1 MPVGMSPGFSY
12 LMMAEQNPTLELT
25 CTYDPLKEFLAHYA
39 DAKAQKSEFTSYANM
54 SIEEK
59 LKQRIIDGDKLGLD
73 DDLRT
78 ALETYSA
85 LVIINDILLGGMK
98 VVGELF
104 GAGEMQLPFVLQS
117 AETMKAAVKFLE
129 PFMEKVEGEQSK
141 GVMVLATV
149 KGDVHDIGK
158 NLVDIILTNN
168 GYRVVNLGIKV
179 ALEPLLEAAT
189 REHADAIGMSG
200 LLVKSTAIMKEN
212 LEVMESRN
220 IRIPVVLGGAA
231 LTRKFVEKDLRALY
245 SGPLSYAQDAFDGL
259 HFMEELKN
267 PKPIAIAAE
276 KQEPKTAAEFASR
289 MKAAQQDFLTLLSEI
304 EEEEYF
310 IPESFGA
317 WSLAEVVAH
326 IIGWQRLGVER
337 LHVIKSGGLIVG
349 INSEDVD
356 PINARLVKEISHSS
370 KQAYLDALTEA
381 HEEFLGLT
389 ATLSEEEINRTGEGS
404 FPITTWLPQ
413 FADIHLQEHAEK
425 IRSWVNA
432 KEEEL
437 DSATG
442 ADSKIAMA
450 SRTLPWLKHP
460 KTNKSG
466 AELSVEVETMQARIA
481 DFPIAVRVDTS
492 GGSERLVRTSA
503 TPHDN
508 RVPNPPFWG
517 SKVVVDIKLEKVWE
531 YLNEVAL
538 FRGQWQMKRGKKS
551 VEDFQKQVEEVAR
564 PKLNEFK
571 LRAKRDRVLEPK
583 VVYGY
588 FPCWSE
594 GEDLVIAKPKGLSE
608 SELYLPWSIPG
619 GSRVS
624 TPDLRDLEEWTRLT
638 FPRQPTARR
647 LCLADFYLPKE
658 EAERRNQPDVVA
670 FTAVTVGREASRYTA
685 KLFEANN
692 YADYLF
698 MHGLS
703 VETAEALA
711 EYWHK
716 IVRTELGI
724 AGNDAPEITRLFSQ
738 GYQGSRYSFGYP
750 ACPNLEDQTKLF
762 ELIRPER
769 IDVTLTEE
777 FHIEPEQSTTAIIAH
792 HPSAKYFAIK

>member
-1 MPVGMSPGFSY
+1 
-12 LMMAEQNPTLELT
+12 MMAEQNPQLELT

-54 SIEEK
+54 TIEEK

-73 DDLRT
+73 DDLRK

-85 LVIINDILLGGMK
+85 LLIINDILLGGMK

-129 PFMEKVEGEQSK
+129 PYMEKVEGEQSK

-168 GYRVVNLGIKV
+168 GYRVVNLGIKI

-267 PKPIAIAAE
+267 PKLVAPE
-276 KQEPKTAAEFASR
+276 PEVKQEPKRASELTTR
-289 MKAAQQDFLTLLSEI
+289 MKSAHQDFLILLSEI

-310 IPESFGA
+310 IPESFNA
-317 WSLAEVVAH
+317 WSLADVVAH
-326 IIGWQRLGVER
+326 IIGWERFGTER
-337 LHVIKSGGLIVG
+337 LHTIKAGGLIAGVS
-349 INSEDVD
+349 SESVD
-356 PINARLVKEISHSS
+356 SINARFVREIVYTS
-370 KQAYLDALTEA
+370 KQDYLDALNEA

-389 ATLSEEEINRTGEGS
+389 ATLTDEEIARTGEGS
-404 FPITTWLPQ
+404 IPVSKWLPN
-413 FADIHLQEHAEK
+413 FADNHLHEHGER

-442 ADSKIAMA
+442 ADSKIAMT
-450 SRTLPWLKHP
+450 SRTLPWLRHP

-466 AELSVEVETMQARIA
+466 AEMSVEVETMQERVA
-481 DFPIAVRVDTS
+481 DFPIAVRVDIS
-492 GGSERLVRTSA
+492 GGAERLVRTSA

-508 RVPNPPFWG
+508 PVPKPPFWG
-517 SKVVVDIKLEKVWE
+517 SKVVDDIKIEKVWE

-551 VEDFQKQVEEVAR
+551 VEDFAKQVEEVAR
-564 PKLNEFK
+564 PKLNEMK
-571 LRAKRDRVLEPK
+571 LRAKRDRVLDPK

-594 GEDLVIAKPKGLSE
+594 GEDLVIAKPKDLSE
-608 SELYLPWSIPG
+608 SELYLPWG
-619 GSRVS
+619 GAKIEFDNLV
-624 TPDLRDLEEWTRLT
+624 EWTRLT

-658 EAERRNQPDVVA
+658 EAIRRNQPDVVA

-685 KLFEANN
+685 KLFEAND

-724 AGNDAPEITRLFSQ
+724 AHNDAPEITRLFSQ

-792 HPSAKYFAIK
+792 HPNAKYFSIK